1 MYSVSVKNKKKDKKK
16 PLLSKILKDFN
27 YTFFSVAGTD
37 YSYIYFV
44 IILRN
49 AVTCNQFL
57 PAIERINCQT
67 LLQIKQQDE
76 RVSVLERKRII
87 TPVTKSHPGV

>member
-1 MYSVSVKNKKKDKKK
+1 MYSVSVKNKKKIKN

-49 AVTCNQFL
+49 AVTCN
-57 PAIERINCQT
+57 
-67 LLQIKQQDE
+67 
-76 RVSVLERKRII
+76 
-87 TPVTKSHPGV
+87 